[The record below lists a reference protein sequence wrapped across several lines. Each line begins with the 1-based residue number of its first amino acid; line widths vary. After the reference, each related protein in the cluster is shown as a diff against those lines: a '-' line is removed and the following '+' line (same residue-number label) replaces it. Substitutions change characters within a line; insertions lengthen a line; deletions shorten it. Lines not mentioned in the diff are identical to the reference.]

1 MDGANDLTQYVRQLE
16 LFRHQDHARDQMI
29 GEILTRYEHLQRA
42 YQEKCDDYSNEVES
56 RRMWQTKAGT
66 YDREMQALSKSL
78 KTTESN
84 PFVFVIID
92 GDGAVFQ
99 DMLLKAGADGGS
111 QAGYLLHNEIMNYV
125 SEAYPQA
132 ASQDWSVMVQ
142 IVLNLDG
149 LAKKLH
155 ACGIISNTAAER
167 TLSDFGRGFGRAQ
180 PLFSFIDVGSG
191 KESADHKIR
200 ETLRLMV
207 RINQC
212 KHIFFGPCH
221 DNGYL
226 PVLEPYK
233 LDPKVY
239 PRLTLIETTP
249 AEEGFKHLN
258 FHRISFKSV
267 FRSEKLPDR
276 VERPSVSSVSSVS
289 AVASPTTAGM
299 QPLPPPVHVPTSNGN
314 GGALLRSNT
323 NESQPQR
330 VASPQSSSGGAQT
343 PTSWSVVTKVS
354 TGKTI
359 DISSKKPAPKK
370 YYLLNVESQRVD
382 EQFPRIDPNVEKRFK
397 ERMTKSGKNLCNN
410 FHLHGFCKNG
420 DACPFLHGE
429 KLSQGELTLLK
440 QKSRGIPCND
450 MSGCDNADC
459 MLGHHCRWLKNC
471 EHSSC
476 RFQGYH
482 DIDTKPR
489 VKVYEDGTTQMLA
502 A

>member
-29 GEILTRYEHLQRA
+29 G
-42 YQEKCDDYSNEVES
+42 
-56 RRMWQTKAGT
+56 
-66 YDREMQALSKSL
+66 
-78 KTTESN
+78 ESN

-267 FRSEKLPDR
+267 F
-276 VERPSVSSVSSVS
+276 SVS
-289 AVASPTTAGM
+289 AVASPPTAGM
-299 QPLPPPVHVPTSNGN
+299 QPLPPPMHVPTSNGN

-359 DISSKKPAPKK
+359 DISSKKPTPKK

-440 QKSRGIPCND
+440 QK
-450 MSGCDNADC
+450 
-459 MLGHHCRWLKNC
+459 
-471 EHSSC
+471 
-476 RFQGYH
+476 
-482 DIDTKPR
+482 KPR